1 MEELVRGLSDR
12 SVLESFYFYIRV
24 NGRTKETQYT
34 YRVHLTELVKFCQSI
49 GKPIVALTREDGMSW
64 VSNAMERLKPGSV
77 NSYLRSFKAFYNYL
91 ADEEYIK
98 ESPLRRLKL
107 LLVERVLRPTLR
119 PEEVQRLLDSIPKHT
134 YIGARNRAMIMVAY
148 DSMLRVSEIMRLKV
162 QNVKFDDACIE
173 VERSKSK
180 TYRFVP
186 MSRLTIRII
195 HEFVYRYRDGVP
207 GDLLFPVEDGHK
219 LGRGSFN
226 LILRRVGRAIGISV
240 HPHMLRRS
248 GATGYVRN
256 GGSIEMVK
264 LILGHSSIKIT
275 EAYVQIADKETI
287 HLHEDFSPA
296 ARMKRSAS

>member
-1 MEELVRGLSDR
+1 
-12 SVLESFYFYIRV
+12 
-24 NGRTKETQYT
+24 
-34 YRVHLTELVKFCQSI
+34 
-49 GKPIVALTREDGMSW
+49 MSW